1 MRGFRSLKEA
11 VEEDFPCLLLKSDL
25 ETTEIKWFN
34 PYAKSFLGVEWTS
47 EKKIIDIVSKASSIF
62 YESYIKPILLA
73 NGEYLEVQ
81 ITLLS
86 GSGQRVPAVANITVS
101 GNILYWAIYVA
112 KERDKLYQELIE
124 AKDQLEKKTEELTA
138 VSRRDTLTPL
148 LNRRAANDDVLKMI
162 SQSRRAFVPL
172 SFLLLDIDFFKK
184 INDAFG
190 HEEGDRIL
198 IKLSHVLLE
207 QVRETDVV
215 ARWGGEEFLMV
226 LFNTDIK
233 DIKLF
238 SERLHNAIS
247 EIRLPSGKPLTA
259 SIGGTVLEKDDLD
272 QPNLIAQ
279 QLLKADKALY
289 EAKANKRAHTRIYDS
304 VDGIVKI

>member
-1 MRGFRSLKEA
+1 MKEA

-289 EAKANKRAHTRIYDS
+289 EAKANQRAHTRIYDS

>member
-1 MRGFRSLKEA
+1 MKEA

-47 EKKIIDIVSKASSIF
+47 EKKIIDLVSKASSIF

-124 AKDQLEKKTEELTA
+124 AKDQLEKKTEELTD

-247 EIRLPSGKPLTA
+247 EISLPSGKPLTA
-259 SIGGTVLEKDDLD
+259 SIGGTVLEKGDLE

-289 EAKANKRAHTRIYDS
+289 EVKANQRAHTRIYDS
-304 VDGIVKI
+304 VHGIVKI

>member
-1 MRGFRSLKEA
+1 MKEA

>member
-1 MRGFRSLKEA
+1 MKEA

-238 SERLHNAIS
+238 SERLHNAII

>member
-1 MRGFRSLKEA
+1 MKEA
-11 VEEDFPCLLLKSDL
+11 IEEDFPCLLLKSDF
-25 ETTEIKWFN
+25 ETTEIKWLN
-34 PYAKSFLGVEWTS
+34 PHAKSFLGLDWTS
-47 EKKIIDIVSKASSIF
+47 GKKVIDIVSKASSIF

-86 GSGQRVPAVANITVS
+86 GSGARVPAVANITVT

-112 KERDKLYQELIE
+112 KERDKLYQELLE
-124 AKDQLEKKTEELTA
+124 AKGQLEKKTEELTA

-198 IKLSHVLLE
+198 IKLSHVLKAH
-207 QVRETDVV
+207 VRETDVV
-215 ARWGGEEFLMV
+215 ARWGGEEFLIV

-233 DIKLF
+233 DIKPF
-238 SERLHNAIS
+238 SERLHNGIS
-247 EIRLPSGKPLTA
+247 KISLPSGQALTA
-259 SIGGTVLEKDDLD
+259 SIGAAVLEKDDLERT
-272 QPNLIAQ
+272 NLIAH

-289 EAKANKRAHTRIYDS
+289 EAKANQRAHTRIYDS
-304 VDGIVKI
+304 VRGIVKI

>member
-1 MRGFRSLKEA
+1 MKEA

-101 GNILYWAIYVA
+101 GHILYWAIYVA

-233 DIKLF
+233 DIKPF

-247 EIRLPSGKPLTA
+247 EISLPSGKPLTA
-259 SIGGTVLEKDDLD
+259 SIGGTVLE
-272 QPNLIAQ
+272 
-279 QLLKADKALY
+279 
-289 EAKANKRAHTRIYDS
+289 
-304 VDGIVKI
+304 

>member
-1 MRGFRSLKEA
+1 MKEA
-11 VEEDFPCLLLKSDL
+11 IEEDFPCLLLKSDL

-34 PYAKSFLGVEWTS
+34 PYAKSFLGVERSS
-47 EKKIIDIVSKASSIF
+47 EKKIIDIVSRASSIF

-233 DIKLF
+233 DIKPF

-247 EIRLPSGKPLTA
+247 EISLPSGKPLTA
-259 SIGGTVLEKDDLD
+259 SIGGTVLEKGDLA

-289 EAKANKRAHTRIYDS
+289 EAKANKRAHTRIYDG
-304 VDGIVKI
+304 VRGIVKI

>member
-1 MRGFRSLKEA
+1 MKEA

-101 GNILYWAIYVA
+101 GNILYWAVYVA

-233 DIKLF
+233 DIKPF
-238 SERLHNAIS
+238 SERLHIAIS
-247 EIRLPSGKPLTA
+247 EISLPSGKPLTA
-259 SIGGTVLEKDDLD
+259 SIGGTVLEKGDLE

-289 EAKANKRAHTRIYDS
+289 EVKANQRAHTRIYDS
-304 VDGIVKI
+304 VHGIVKI

>member
-1 MRGFRSLKEA
+1 MKEA

-34 PYAKSFLGVEWTS
+34 PYAKWFLGVERSS

-101 GNILYWAIYVA
+101 GHILYWAIYVA

-215 ARWGGEEFLMV
+215 ARWGGLHGSIRTEEEIIGRNWLHCSSTVQELNRVPSSGIRIKMV
-226 LFNTDIK
+226 ENRQI
-233 DIKLF
+233 I
-238 SERLHNAIS
+238 HC
-247 EIRLPSGKPLTA
+247 
-259 SIGGTVLEKDDLD
+259 
-272 QPNLIAQ
+272 
-279 QLLKADKALY
+279 
-289 EAKANKRAHTRIYDS
+289 TRVI
-304 VDGIVKI
+304 

>member
-1 MRGFRSLKEA
+1 MKEA
-11 VEEDFPCLLLKSDL
+11 IEEDFPCLLLKSDL

-34 PYAKSFLGVEWTS
+34 PYAKSFLGVEWNS

-86 GSGQRVPAVANITVS
+86 SSGTRVPAVANITVS
-101 GNILYWAIYVA
+101 GKILYWAIYVA
-112 KERDKLYQELIE
+112 KERDKLYQELLE
-124 AKDQLEKKTEELTA
+124 AKEQLEKKTEELTA

-198 IKLSHVLLE
+198 IKLSHVLQR

-215 ARWGGEEFLMV
+215 ARWGGEEFLIV

-233 DIKLF
+233 NIKPF
-238 SERLHNAIS
+238 SEGLHNAIRK
-247 EIRLPSGKPLTA
+247 INLPSGKPLTV
-259 SIGGTVLEKDDLD
+259 SIGGTVLEKDDLG
-272 QPNLIAQ
+272 QTNLMAQ
-279 QLLKADKALY
+279 LLLKADKALY
-289 EAKANKRAHTRIYDS
+289 EAKANQRAHTRIYDS
-304 VDGIVKI
+304 ARGIVKI

>member
-1 MRGFRSLKEA
+1 MKEA

-47 EKKIIDIVSKASSIF
+47 EKKIIDLVSKASSIF

-101 GNILYWAIYVA
+101 GHILYWAIYVA

-233 DIKLF
+233 DIKPF

-247 EIRLPSGKPLTA
+247 EISLPSGKPLTA
-259 SIGGTVLEKDDLD
+259 SIGGTVLEKGDLE

-289 EAKANKRAHTRIYDS
+289 EVKANQRAHTRIYDS
-304 VDGIVKI
+304 VHGIVKI